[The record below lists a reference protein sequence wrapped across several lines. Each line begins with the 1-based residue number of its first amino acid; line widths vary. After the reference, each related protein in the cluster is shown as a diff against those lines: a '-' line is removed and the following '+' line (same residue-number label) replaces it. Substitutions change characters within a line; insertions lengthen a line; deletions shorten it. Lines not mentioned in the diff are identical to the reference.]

1 LEIIVILQK
10 IDLKIIYNIYTIY
23 KRKMSLTNINSKTK
37 PQVIAIARK
46 LDGQRRFAW
55 FQYYNE
61 ANAYVINNYQQV
73 QTITRVVENDNIP
86 ISVMT
91 ELTDLLA
98 ETKKKIE
105 CPICLEDIH
114 PKMPTP
120 QEAEQLGLPE
130 GEDPKVLKISQ
141 CGHKYCNACWETL
154 NNSTKT
160 CAICRRKWK

>member
-1 LEIIVILQK
+1 
-10 IDLKIIYNIYTIY
+10 
-23 KRKMSLTNINSKTK
+23 M
-37 PQVIAIARK
+37 
-46 LDGQRRFAW
+46 RRFAW
-55 FQYYNE
+55 FQYYDE
-61 ANAYVINNYQQV
+61 ANTSVLNTYQQV

-86 ISVMT
+86 ISVML

-120 QEAEQLGLPE
+120 EQAQALGLPE
-130 GEDPKVLKISQ
+130 GEDPKILKISS

-154 NNSTKT
+154 NETTKK
-160 CAICRRKWK
+160 CAICRKIWK